1 MNRETMMPADQI
13 KQTAD
18 RLREMLTQLNSTAAT
33 YHTLQMQIDAATTI
47 IELGGDED
55 DEDKYLHQGSLRL
68 ATARE
73 ITDLAHINFAET
85 VENFIKRLDELAQT
99 AT

>member
-1 MNRETMMPADQI
+1 MMPADQI

-33 YHTLQMQIDAATTI
+33 YHTLQMQIDAATT
-47 IELGGDED
+47 
-55 DEDKYLHQGSLRL
+55 
-68 ATARE
+68 
-73 ITDLAHINFAET
+73 
-85 VENFIKRLDELAQT
+85 RLDSERVALLRRALEAASTPSDHARVLAVLASELAQA

>member
-1 MNRETMMPADQI
+1 MMPADQI

-18 RLREMLTQLNSTAAT
+18 RLREMLTQLNSAAAT
-33 YHTLQMQIDAATTI
+33 YHTLQQQIDAATTI
-47 IELGGDED
+47 IEQIGGDAD
-55 DEDKYLHQGSLRL
+55 VEDKYLHQGLLRL

-73 ITDLAHINFAET
+73 ISDLAHVNFAET
-85 VENFIKRLDELAQT
+85 VENFIARLDELAQA

>member
-1 MNRETMMPADQI
+1 MMPADQI

-47 IELGGDED
+47 IEQSGADED
-55 DEDKYLHQGSLRL
+55 EEDKYLHQGSLRL

-85 VENFIKRLDELAQT
+85 VDNFIKRLDELAQA